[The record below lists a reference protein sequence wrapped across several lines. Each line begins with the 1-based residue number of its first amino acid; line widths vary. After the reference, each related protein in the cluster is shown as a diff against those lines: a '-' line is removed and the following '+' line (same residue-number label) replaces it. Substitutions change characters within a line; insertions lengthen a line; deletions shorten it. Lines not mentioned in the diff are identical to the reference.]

1 MAYVPELLSNIRARI
16 TADIERW
23 TGKAAS
29 KRGDIY
35 YPISQAMAG
44 VAHGLYRKA
53 DYLEKQLFDDTCTD
67 ANLVKR
73 AAEVGIYRIAASR
86 ASGSVTIPGNNGTVL
101 PAESLLTKD
110 DLVYRV
116 TADATVS
123 GGTLTAQIRA
133 VETGVDGNQDA
144 GTELS
149 LTETIAGL
157 DTVATVVELAGGSD
171 IETITRLR
179 ERLSERRK
187 NPPQGGNDS
196 DYIAWAKAAHSD
208 VTRAWCYSNENGP
221 GTVVVRVTTDDL
233 ESPIPTQSHV
243 DAVADYIDSVRP
255 AGMRGFNVSSITAKA
270 LDITVTELLPNTDAV
285 RLAVEAELDDMIRRN
300 AEPGGSIKL
309 SWMREAIS
317 IASGET
323 DHTINLTA
331 DVTCNS
337 NELIV
342 LGTVT
347 WPA

>member
-1 MAYVPELLSNIRARI
+1 MAYIKEVLVTIRSRI

-23 TGKAAS
+23 TGKTAS
-29 KRGDIY
+29 TRGDIY

-44 VAHGLYRKA
+44 TAHGLYRKI
-53 DYLEKQLFDDTCTD
+53 DYLEQQLFDDTCTD
-67 ANLVKR
+67 GNLVKR
-73 AAEVGIYRIAASR
+73 AAEVGIYQVAASR
-86 ASGSVTIPGNNGTVL
+86 ASGTVTIPGNNGTVL
-101 PAESLLTKD
+101 SAESLLTKD

-116 TADATVS
+116 TVDATVS

-133 VETGVDGNQDA
+133 VATGADGNQDA

-149 LTETIAGL
+149 MTETIAGL

-187 NPPQGGNDS
+187 NPPQGGNAT
-196 DYIAWAKAAHSD
+196 DYIAWTKAAHSD

-221 GTVVVRVTTDDL
+221 GTVVVRFTTDDL
-233 ESPIPTQSHV
+233 ASPIPTQSHL

-255 AGMRGFNVSSITAKA
+255 AGMRGFNVSSIVAA
-270 LDITVTELLPNTDAV
+270 PLDITITSLTPNTAAV
-285 RLAVEAELDDMIRRN
+285 RAAVKGELDDMIRRD
-300 AEPGGSIKL
+300 AEPGGTIKV
-309 SWMREAIS
+309 SRIREAIS

-323 DHTINLTA
+323 DHSINLTA
-331 DVTCNS
+331 DVTCAS

-342 LGTVT
+342 LGTVS
-347 WPA
+347 WPV

>member
-1 MAYVPELLSNIRARI
+1 MAIVSELLSSIRDRI
-16 TADIERW
+16 QADIERW
-23 TGKAAS
+23 TGKAAGT
-29 KRGDIY
+29 RGDIY
-35 YPISQAMAG
+35 YPIRQAMAG

-53 DYLEKQLFDDTCTD
+53 DHMEKQLFDDTCTN

-73 AAEVGIYRIAASR
+73 AAEMGIYRVAASR
-86 ASGSVTIPGNNGTVL
+86 ASGSVTIPGNDGTVL
-101 PAESLLTKD
+101 AAESLLTKD

-133 VETGVDGNQDA
+133 VETGAEGNQDA

-171 IETITRLR
+171 IETIARLR

-187 NPPQGGNDS
+187 NPPQGGNPN

-221 GTVVVRVTTDDL
+221 GTVVVRFTTDDL

-243 DAVADYIDSVRP
+243 DAVAAYIDSVRP
-255 AGMRGFNVSSITAKA
+255 AGMRGFNVSLITAA
-270 LDITVTELLPNTDAV
+270 PLNITVTALTPNTAAV
-285 RLAVEAELDDMIRRN
+285 RAAVEAELDDMIRRD
-300 AEPGGSIKL
+300 ATPGGTIKV
-309 SWMREAIS
+309 SRIREAIS

-323 DHTINLTA
+323 DHAINLTA
-331 DVTCNS
+331 DVTCAS

-342 LGTVT
+342 LGTVS

>member
-1 MAYVPELLSNIRARI
+1 MAYIKEVLGTIRSRI

-44 VAHGLYRKA
+44 TAHGLYRKI
-53 DYLEKQLFDDTCTD
+53 DYLEQQLFDDTCTD
-67 ANLVKR
+67 TNLVKR

-86 ASGSVTIPGNNGTVL
+86 ASGTVTIPGNNGTVL

-110 DLVYRV
+110 ELVYRV

-133 VETGVDGNQDA
+133 VETGADGNQDA
-144 GTELS
+144 GAELS
-149 LTETIAGL
+149 LTETVAGL
-157 DTVATVVELAGGSD
+157 DTVATVVELSGGSD
-171 IETITRLR
+171 IETITRLS
-179 ERLSERRK
+179 ERLAERRQ
-187 NPPQGGNDS
+187 NPPQGGNAT

-208 VTRAWCYSNENGP
+208 VTRAWCYSNELGP
-221 GTVVVRVTTDDL
+221 GTVVVRFTTDDL
-233 ESPIPTQSHV
+233 DSPIPTQAHV
-243 DAVADYIDSVRP
+243 DAVTDYIDTQRP
-255 AGMRGFNVSSITAKA
+255 AGMRGFNLGSITAA
-270 LDITVTELLPNTDAV
+270 AMDITVTELVPDTTAV
-285 RLAVEAELDDMIRRN
+285 RAAVEAELDDMIRRD
-300 AEPGGSIKL
+300 AEPGGAIKL
-309 SWMREAIS
+309 SRIREAIS
-317 IASGET
+317 LATGET

-337 NELIV
+337 DELIV

-347 WPA
+347 WPN